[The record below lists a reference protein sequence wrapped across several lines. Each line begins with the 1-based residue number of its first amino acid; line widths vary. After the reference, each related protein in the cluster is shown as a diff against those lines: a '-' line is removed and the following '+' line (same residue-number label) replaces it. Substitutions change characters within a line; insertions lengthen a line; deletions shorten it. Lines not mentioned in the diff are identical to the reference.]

1 MLSKAGTVSRYILG
15 LMFTVFGA
23 NGLMMA
29 FNNGV
34 GFIPMPPP
42 PPQMIPIMTGFIA
55 TGYLMTLVAF
65 LQFISGVLLLAGFY
79 INAAI
84 VFLGP
89 IIVNILLI
97 HVFAEREG
105 LGMGIFTTVLFVIL
119 VASRWADFRPMVRR

>member
-1 MLSKAGTVSRYILG
+1 MFSKVALASRYILG

-29 FNNGV
+29 LTGN

-42 PPQMIPIMTGFIA
+42 PENMITIMTGFAA
-55 TGYLMTLVAF
+55 TGYLMGLVSL
-65 LQFISGVLLLAGFY
+65 LQFLAGVLLLSGFY

-89 IIVNILLI
+89 IVVNIFLI
-97 HVFAEREG
+97 HLFAERSG
-105 LGMGIFTTVLFVIL
+105 LPMAIFVAILFVIL
-119 VASRWADFRPMVRR
+119 VKSRWSDFKPLVRK

>member
-1 MLSKAGTVSRYILG
+1 MFSKIAMISRYLLG
-15 LMFTVFGA
+15 LMFTIFGA

-29 FNNGV
+29 MTGN

-42 PPQMIPIMTGFIA
+42 PPQMITIMTGFMA
-55 TGYLMTLVAF
+55 TGYLMGLVAL
-65 LQFISGVLLLAGFY
+65 LQFISGVLLLSGFY

-97 HVFAEREG
+97 HVFAERSG
-105 LGMGIFTTVLFVIL
+105 LPMAIFTTALFVIL

>member
-1 MLSKAGTVSRYILG
+1 MFSKFALASRYILG
-15 LMFTVFGA
+15 LMFTVFGL

-29 FNNGV
+29 FTGN

-42 PPQMIPIMTGFIA
+42 PANMITIMTGFAA

-65 LQFISGVLLLAGFY
+65 LQFLSGVLLLSGFY

-89 IIVNILLI
+89 IVANIFLI
-97 HVFAEREG
+97 HVFAERSG
-105 LGMGIFTTVLFVIL
+105 LPMAIVVVVLYFIL
-119 VASRWADFRPMVRR
+119 VKSRWSDFKQLVKR

>member
-1 MLSKAGTVSRYILG
+1 MFSKVALASRYILG

-29 FNNGV
+29 FTGN

-42 PPQMIPIMTGFIA
+42 PENMITIMTGFAA
-55 TGYLMTLVAF
+55 TGYLMGLVSL
-65 LQFISGVLLLAGFY
+65 LQFISGVLLLSGFY

-89 IIVNILLI
+89 IIVNIVLI
-97 HVFAEREG
+97 HVFAERSG
-105 LGMGIFTTVLFVIL
+105 LPMAIFTAILFVIL
-119 VASRWADFRPMVRR
+119 VKSRWSDFRPLVRK